1 MLADV
6 GRLGKTTDRGLKKKH
21 DLILPL
27 LFLKISWNREDFA
40 IFWKTR
46 TSSCQYTFAIK
57 IDNGQILNAMIPE
70 KIFSSNNK
78 WKVIKSRTQREKDI
92 NSRKTR
98 MYIKWKLKMWD
109 TEIR

>member
-1 MLADV
+1 MVETNLERIYSRSIHYWNHEELA
-6 GRLGKTTDRGLKKKH
+6 LFKK
-21 DLILPL
+21 I
-27 LFLKISWNREDFA
+27 
-40 IFWKTR
+40 R
-46 TSSCQYTFAIK
+46 TFICQNAIK